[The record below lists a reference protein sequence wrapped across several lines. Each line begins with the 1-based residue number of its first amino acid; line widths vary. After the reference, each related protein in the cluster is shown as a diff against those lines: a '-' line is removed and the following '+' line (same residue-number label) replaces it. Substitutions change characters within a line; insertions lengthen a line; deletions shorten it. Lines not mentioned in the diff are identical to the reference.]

1 MTATDAANRIPA
13 ASEVEKR
20 IRAAY
25 DAFHRRDIDAIL
37 SHFAPGIVWVHPDGM
52 REVGLGGPKYGHD
65 GMREFL
71 ARVPRVLGGMVLD
84 PHEFLVD
91 GDRVMVLGE
100 REVTSRDG
108 RTATLRFVHSWTLG
122 ADGLAVHFEDCFDT
136 VEMLR
141 LIDPDSIRIPRP
153 DAGASDVGASDAGA
167 PDAGVLDTDA

>member
-1 MTATDAANRIPA
+1 MNATAAEKRMHA
-13 ASEVEKR
+13 ASDAENQTHAASDAENRSASDVEKR

-25 DAFHRRDIDAIL
+25 DAFHRRDIEAIL
-37 SHFAPGIVWVHPDGM
+37 SYFAPDIVWVHPDGM

-71 ARVPRVLGGMVLD
+71 ARVPGVLGGMVLD
-84 PHEFLVD
+84 PHEFLAD
-91 GDRVMVLGE
+91 GDRVIVLGD

-108 RTATLRFVHSWTLG
+108 RKATLRFVHSWTLG

-141 LIDPDSIRIPRP
+141 LIDPDSIRTPRP
-153 DAGASDVGASDAGA
+153 DAGA
-167 PDAGVLDTDA
+167 